1 MKLVNLIAA
10 ALLVLTG
17 SAASA
22 ADPQS
27 MTIIAKSDTRYE
39 CDDLQICSIYFLSAF
54 AEEDRAYI
62 ASGTIGYARLEG
74 RMGFAPFTR
83 IVVGERTE
91 DNALPVP
98 ISHAVITGANELST
112 DDFEGVALARP
123 ESPETVITRY
133 ALMDKSEKRSFA
145 DLLVTKSLLLSFNL
159 GESGKRYSIP
169 VDLTFEELDKDG
181 KEKNSNKTLL
191 DFYACSAA
199 MAKITRGESGK

>member
-10 ALLVLTG
+10 ALLVITG
-17 SAASA
+17 SGVSA
-22 ADPQS
+22 AGTES

-39 CDDLQICSIYFLSAF
+39 GDDLKICSIYFLSAF
-54 AEEDRAYI
+54 ADEDRGYI

-83 IVVGERTE
+83 IIVGERTE
-91 DNALPVP
+91 GNALPIP
-98 ISHAVITGANELST
+98 ISKTVITGAHELST
-112 DDFEGVALARP
+112 DDFEGVALANP
-123 ESPETVITRY
+123 ESPDAVIIRY

-145 DLLVTKSLLLSFNL
+145 DLLLTKSLLLSFNL
-159 GESGKRYSIP
+159 GENGKRYSIP
-169 VDLTFEELDKDG
+169 VDLTFEEFDKDG

-199 MAKITRGESGK
+199 MAKITRDKNGK